1 MGGMG
6 QGFGGFLDLRENIF
20 FLNRN
25 TQGLSSHHESRFF
38 YMSKSEFVVSVID
51 KNRSFFC
58 TIFFAPFFFRQLIR
72 IGHVRLHVGNLT
84 SSRNTAPNFGV
95 NSLSFHKEICLQQKG
110 ERR

>member
-58 TIFFAPFFFRQLIR
+58 AIFFAPTDK
-72 IGHVRLHVGNLT
+72 NW
-84 SSRNTAPNFGV
+84 SREASCWEFNFV
-95 NSLSFHKEICLQQKG
+95 TKHSPELWS
-110 ERR
+110 